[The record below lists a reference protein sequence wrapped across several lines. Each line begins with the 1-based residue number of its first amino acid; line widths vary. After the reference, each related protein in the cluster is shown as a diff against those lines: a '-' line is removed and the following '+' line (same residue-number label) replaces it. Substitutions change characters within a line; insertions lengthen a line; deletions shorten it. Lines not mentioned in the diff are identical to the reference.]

1 MDKKCMPEVCVKIHY
16 TCFWHYFIFT
26 NKKDR
31 SLIQIGFFF
40 VIKKRIFAEVG
51 FQRLNLRVYG
61 YRFFNLNTMVM
72 NLVLAIIPV
81 LLLII
86 LMAFFKMSGDKSS
99 VISLVVTMLIAF
111 FGFHFPVD
119 DLLFSFLYG
128 ALKAVSPILI
138 IILMAI
144 FSYNVLL
151 KTEKMEI
158 IKQQFSSISTDKSIQ
173 VLLLTWGFGGLLE
186 AMAGFGTA
194 VAIPVAILISLGF
207 KPVFSATVSLI
218 ANSVATAFGAI
229 GTPVLVL
236 AKETNLDVL
245 VLSANVVLQLSVL
258 MFLIPFV
265 LLFLTNSKLKSL
277 PKNIFLSLLVGG
289 VSLGSQYIAAR
300 YMGAES
306 PAIIGSILS
315 IIVIVAYGKLTAS
328 KEEKAR
334 KSTLK
339 GLEVLNAWSIY
350 LLILFLII
358 LTSPLFPGLRT
369 TLENNWVTRISLP
382 INDSTMNYTVSW
394 LTHAG
399 VLLFVGTFV
408 GGLIQGAKI
417 WELFAVLWNTVKQ
430 LKKTFITVICL
441 VSLSTIMD
449 TAGMISVIATALA
462 VATGSLYP
470 LFAPVIGCL
479 GTFITGSDTSSNI
492 LFGKLQANV
501 AGHIQVSPD
510 WLSAANTVGAT
521 GGKIIS
527 PQSIAIA
534 TSAGNQQGKEGEI
547 LKSAIPYALAYVVIT
562 GVIVY
567 IFS

>member
-138 IILMAI
+138 IILIAI

-194 VAIPVAILISLGF
+194 VAIPAAILISLGF

-265 LLFLTNSKLKSL
+265 LLFLTDSKLKSL

-462 VATGSLYP
+462 VATGSFYP

>member
-1 MDKKCMPEVCVKIHY
+1 M
-16 TCFWHYFIFT
+16 T
-26 NKKDR
+26 
-31 SLIQIGFFF
+31 LI
-40 VIKKRIFAEVG
+40 
-51 FQRLNLRVYG
+51 
-61 YRFFNLNTMVM
+61 
-72 NLVLAIIPV
+72 LAIIPV

-86 LMAFFKMSGDKSS
+86 LMAFFKMPGDKSS
-99 VISLVVTMLIAF
+99 IISLVVTMLIAL
-111 FGFHFPVD
+111 FGFTFSVD
-119 DLLFSFLYG
+119 NLFYSFLYG

-158 IKQQFSSISTDKSIQ
+158 IKQQFASISTDKSIQ

-194 VAIPVAILISLGF
+194 VAIPAAILISLGF
-207 KPVFSATVSLI
+207 KPIFSATVSLI

-245 VLSANVVLQLSVL
+245 NLSTNVVLQLSVL

-265 LLFLTNSKLKSL
+265 LLFLTDPKLKSL
-277 PKNIFLSLLVGG
+277 PKNLFLALLVGS
-289 VSLGSQYIAAR
+289 VSLISQYLAAR

-315 IIVIVAYGKLTAS
+315 IIVIVLYGKLTAS
-328 KEEKAR
+328 KKEKAR
-334 KSTLK
+334 KSSLK
-339 GLEVLNAWSIY
+339 TKDILNAWSIY
-350 LLILFLII
+350 LLILVLI
-358 LTSPLFPGLRT
+358 
-369 TLENNWVTRISLP
+369 
-382 INDSTMNYTVSW
+382 SW

-399 VLLFVGTFV
+399 VLLFVGTFI
-408 GGLIQGAKI
+408 GGLIQGAKVKD
-417 WELFAVLWNTVKQ
+417 LFTVLWNTVKQ
-430 LKKTFITVICL
+430 LKKTFVTVICL
-441 VSLSTIMD
+441 VGLSTIMD
-449 TAGMISVIATALA
+449 ASGMIAVIATALA
-462 VATGSLYP
+462 TATGSLYP

-492 LFGKLQANV
+492 LFGKLQASV
-501 AGHIQVSPD
+501 AGQIHVSPD

-547 LKSAIPYALAYVVIT
+547 LKAAIPYALTYVLIT
-562 GVIVY
+562 GIIVY

>member
-1 MDKKCMPEVCVKIHY
+1 MNLIIAIVPVL
-16 TCFWHYFIFT
+16 
-26 NKKDR
+26 
-31 SLIQIGFFF
+31 SLI
-40 VIKKRIFAEVG
+40 V
-51 FQRLNLRVYG
+51 
-61 YRFFNLNTMVM
+61 
-72 NLVLAIIPV
+72 
-81 LLLII
+81 

-99 VISLVVTMLIAF
+99 IISLVVTMLIAF
-111 FGFHFPVD
+111 FGFHFPLD

-128 ALKAVSPILI
+128 AMKAVSPILI

-194 VAIPVAILISLGF
+194 VAIPAAILISLGF
-207 KPVFSATVSLI
+207 KPIFSATVSLI

-236 AKETNLDVL
+236 AKETSLNVQT
-245 VLSANVVLQLSVL
+245 LSTNVVLQLSVL
-258 MFLIPFV
+258 MFLIPLI
-265 LLFLTNSKLKSL
+265 LLFLTDPKLKSL
-277 PKNIFLSLLVGG
+277 PKNVLLALLVGS

-315 IIVIVAYGKLTAS
+315 IIVIILYGKLTATKKEKNRRNILKS
-328 KEEKAR
+328 KDIFK
-334 KSTLK
+334 
-339 GLEVLNAWSIY
+339 AWSIY
-350 LLILFLII
+350 LFILLLII
-358 LTSPLFPGLRT
+358 VTSPLFPGLRH
-369 TLENNWVTRISLP
+369 TLENNWVTHISLP
-382 INDSTMNYTVSW
+382 INMSTVNYTISW

-399 VLLFVGTFV
+399 VLLFAGTFA
-408 GGLIQGAKI
+408 GGLIQGATVK
-417 WELFAVLWNTVKQ
+417 ELFVVLWKTVKQ
-430 LKKTFITVICL
+430 LEKTFITVICL
-441 VSLSTIMD
+441 VGLSTVMD
-449 TAGMISVIATALA
+449 TSGMISVIATALA
-462 VATGSLYP
+462 TITGNLYP
-470 LFAPVIGCL
+470 FFAPIIGCL

-492 LFGKLQANV
+492 LFGKLQASV

-547 LKSAIPYALAYVVIT
+547 LKAAIPYALVYVCIT
-562 GVIVY
+562 GIIVY
-567 IFS
+567 LFS

>member
-26 NKKDR
+26 
-31 SLIQIGFFF
+31 
-40 VIKKRIFAEVG
+40 KKRIFAEVG

-111 FGFHFPVD
+111 FGFHFPVN
-119 DLLFSFLYG
+119 DLLSSFLYG

-194 VAIPVAILISLGF
+194 VAIPAAILVSLGF

-265 LLFLTNSKLKSL
+265 LLFLTDSKLKSL

-350 LLILFLII
+350 LLILFLIV

-547 LKSAIPYALAYVVIT
+547 LKSAIPYALAYVLIT

>member
-1 MDKKCMPEVCVKIHY
+1 M
-16 TCFWHYFIFT
+16 
-26 NKKDR
+26 
-31 SLIQIGFFF
+31 
-40 VIKKRIFAEVG
+40 
-51 FQRLNLRVYG
+51 
-61 YRFFNLNTMVM
+61 
-72 NLVLAIIPV
+72 
-81 LLLII
+81 
-86 LMAFFKMSGDKSS
+86 
-99 VISLVVTMLIAF
+99 
-111 FGFHFPVD
+111 
-119 DLLFSFLYG
+119 
-128 ALKAVSPILI
+128 
-138 IILMAI
+138 
-144 FSYNVLL
+144 
-151 KTEKMEI
+151 
-158 IKQQFSSISTDKSIQ
+158 
-173 VLLLTWGFGGLLE
+173 
-186 AMAGFGTA
+186 
-194 VAIPVAILISLGF
+194 
-207 KPVFSATVSLI
+207 
-218 ANSVATAFGAI
+218 ATAFGAI

-265 LLFLTNSKLKSL
+265 LLFLTDPKLRSL

-289 VSLGSQYIAAR
+289 VSLGSQYVAAR

-328 KEEKAR
+328 KEEKER

-350 LLILFLII
+350 LLILFLIV

-547 LKSAIPYALAYVVIT
+547 LKSAIPYALAYVLIT

>member
-1 MDKKCMPEVCVKIHY
+1 MPEVCVKIHY
-16 TCFWHYFIFT
+16 TGFWHYFIFT
-26 NKKDR
+26 DKKGVYR
-31 SLIQIGFFF
+31 Y
-40 VIKKRIFAEVG
+40 AED
-51 FQRLNLRVYG
+51 YW
-61 YRFFNLNTMVM
+61 YCFFNLNTMVM

-111 FGFHFPVD
+111 FGFHFPVN
-119 DLLFSFLYG
+119 DLLSSFLYG

-194 VAIPVAILISLGF
+194 VAIPAAILVSLGF

-265 LLFLTNSKLKSL
+265 LLFLTDPKLRSL

-289 VSLGSQYIAAR
+289 VSLGSQYVAAR

-350 LLILFLII
+350 LLILFLIV

-547 LKSAIPYALAYVVIT
+547 LKSAIPYALAYVLIT

>member
-194 VAIPVAILISLGF
+194 VAIPAAILISLGF

-265 LLFLTNSKLKSL
+265 LLFLTDSKLKSL

-289 VSLGSQYIAAR
+289 VSLGSHYIAAR

-328 KEEKAR
+328 KKEKAR

-449 TAGMISVIATALA
+449 TAGMISVIATVLA

>member
-194 VAIPVAILISLGF
+194 VAIPAAILISLGF

-265 LLFLTNSKLKSL
+265 LLFLTDSKLKSL

-328 KEEKAR
+328 KKEKAR

-449 TAGMISVIATALA
+449 TAGMISVIATVLA